1 MASVGFVEEVTSLA
15 APATASPPRHL
26 TVFTSALEHITRF
39 IFSMQRVVFFTV
51 KNYFV
56 VLRSR
61 ELLVRMTFFGSRWNR
76 GLTAF
81 CRKDMG
87 HFHFV

>member
-26 TVFTSALEHITRF
+26 TVSLQRLSTSPVYFFDAAC
-39 IFSMQRVVFFTV
+39 SFFTV
-51 KNYFV
+51 RNHFG

-61 ELLVRMTFFGSRWNR
+61 GVAGPHVVPLPFCLIVFSLVLLVLST
-76 GLTAF
+76 
-81 CRKDMG
+81 
-87 HFHFV
+87 